1 MARGS
6 SYFNLFDYFLGE
18 ERLAEVETLVAIEFR
33 HKRFTY
39 RDLRDHADYWVER
52 LLSCKVEEGDRV
64 ALLLYDSPEF
74 IGAFL
79 ASVSLGAI
87 CAPVNTFLAANDV
100 AFIVSDCNAKV
111 VIGEAALLEK
121 VEASEPGAFESC
133 SVVRVD
139 DAARPCLNSASGLRA
154 AAAVATTRDSP
165 AFLLYTSGSTGA
177 PKGVLHRHGSIPYT
191 VGAYGDAV
199 LGLSREDRC
208 YSASRL
214 FFAYGLGNSMSFPLA
229 AGAAVILDSERPSP
243 ARLAD
248 LLSATRPT
256 VFFGVPAVF
265 RSLLELRAGGTAVDT
280 GSIRLCVSAG
290 EALPRT
296 AFADWKAEFG
306 HEILDGIGST
316 EMLHI
321 FISNRSGEARPGSSG
336 RVVDG
341 YEAKL
346 LGDDGTLLNGEQ
358 TGNLW
363 VRGASAFEAYW
374 NRADLTGEAIQG
386 GWVRT
391 GDIYR
396 RDGEDYFYHVG
407 RSDDCFKVRGL
418 WVSPLEV
425 EAALLSHPSVVEAA
439 VVADTDESGLATAHG
454 YVVIRQG
461 GDSGSLEEELQRH
474 LRALL
479 PQYKVPSRIR
489 KIAELP
495 RTATGKVQRFKL
507 RRPAGEV
514 Q

>member
-1 MARGS
+1 MAKGS
-6 SYFNLFDYFLGE
+6 SYFNVFDCLLGD
-18 ERLAEVETLVAIEFR
+18 ERLDDVGERVAIEFR
-33 HKRFTY
+33 GKRITY
-39 RDLRDHADYWVER
+39 SELRDHVGYWIAR
-52 LLSCKVEEGDRV
+52 LLSCNVRKGDRV

-79 ASVSLGAI
+79 ASLSLGAI
-87 CAPVNTFLAANDV
+87 CAPVNTFLPASDV
-100 AFIVSDCNAKV
+100 SFIMSDCGPRV
-111 VIGEAALLEK
+111 VVGEAALLEK
-121 VEASEPGAFESC
+121 IETSEPGAFESC
-133 SVVRVD
+133 PVVSVD
-139 DAARPCLNSASGLRA
+139 DSARPSLETASGSRIA
-154 AAAVATTRDSP
+154 EAVATTRDSP

-191 VGAYGDAV
+191 ADAYAGSV
-199 LGLSREDRC
+199 LRLSRDDRC

-214 FFAYGLGNSMSFPLA
+214 FFAYGLGNSMSFPLTV
-229 AGAAVILDSERPSP
+229 GATVILDSDRPSP
-243 ARLAD
+243 EHLAE

-265 RSLLELRAGGTAVDT
+265 RSLLERRASGGAVNT

-290 EALPRT
+290 EALPPT
-296 AFADWKAEFG
+296 VFADWKAEFG
-306 HEILDGIGST
+306 QSILDGIGST

-321 FISNRSGEARPGSSG
+321 FISNRVGEARPGSSG

-346 LGDDGTLLNGEQ
+346 LDDDGNLLEGEQ

-363 VRGASAFEAYW
+363 VRGASGFEAYW
-374 NRADLTGEAIQG
+374 NRRDLTGEAIQDE
-386 GWVRT
+386 WVRT

-439 VVADTDESGLATAHG
+439 VVADTDEHGLATAHG

-461 GDSGSLEEELQRH
+461 GDSGTLEEELQRH
-474 LRALL
+474 VGELL
-479 PQYKVPSRIR
+479 PQHKVPSRIR
-489 KIAELP
+489 QIAELP